1 MNNLQRVQ
9 NIFISSGGSLPAN
22 DTPIASGISLGQIG
36 IYGPDMQALNPAGG
50 DTITTAPYIYVM
62 EGKQDS
68 DGVSYVKK
76 SMKISGTAITSYQAE
91 TYKAA
96 QRQVWS
102 IGYSR
107 KTSSGLIEVNNDVNY
122 NFTIRFKNDKW
133 LYSERPELLNI
144 NFQSSSTAT
153 QLSIATQIA
162 SSINNS
168 AYKKQVIAVV
178 VGDGSL
184 AYGLSGASNY
194 GVEITAKD
202 VDQFFNSTYTP
213 NKVYFSVQVNDAT
226 GFGTST
232 TCTEIQ
238 AFDPGVG
245 TYDQTFMLENK
256 CFGYEGVANRRQWP
270 IPVLDYS
277 TTSTLYNS
285 TLLGVVCTGVAGED
299 QVTFA
304 TSIAGIVL
312 PGDKVELNGTNY
324 EVKYIKGTGTGV
336 TSANAVVLT
345 SVIIPGGGFSSLDVA
360 KVRTKYTVV
369 SIEFND
375 AINTPTG
382 VVAVANKS
390 VIIAFPALKTDGTSA
405 IIGGLSLAG
414 TNVKAILDAW
424 MTSTPLSP
432 ANITVVR

>member
-9 NIFISSGGSLPAN
+9 NIFISNGSA
-22 DTPIASGISLGQIG
+22 T
-36 IYGPDMQALNPAGG
+36 PAGG
-50 DTITTAPYIYVM
+50 SAITSVTPGVIGVYGTGMTALTAGNTVSTSTNTGAVYMV
-62 EGKQDS
+62 EGKTDAS
-68 DGVSYVKK
+68 GTSYVKR
-76 SMKISGTAITSYQAE
+76 SSKIDGMSIISYQAE
-91 TYKAA
+91 SYAPA

-102 IGYSR
+102 VGYSR
-107 KTSSGLIEVNNDVNY
+107 AAAAGLIEVNNDVNY

-162 SSINNS
+162 SAINNS
-168 AYKKQVIAVV
+168 AYKKQVVAIV
-178 VGDGSL
+178 VGDGTGV
-184 AYGLSGASNY
+184 YGVTGASNY

-245 TYDQTFMLENK
+245 TYDQVYMLENK

-277 TTSTLYNS
+277 ASSSYVLSAAITPT
-285 TLLGVVCTGVAGED
+285 VTGTIAEDKVTFSATVAAILRAGE
-299 QVTFA
+299 
-304 TSIAGIVL
+304 
-312 PGDKVELNGTNY
+312 KVELGGVNY
-324 EVKYIKGTGTGV
+324 EIKYFISSTV
-336 TSANAVVLT
+336 AILT
-345 SVIIPGGGFSSLDVA
+345 SPLVAGLVAAAA
-360 KVRTKYTVV
+360 KVRFQYDMVT
-369 SIEFND
+369 IEYND

-390 VIIAFPALKTDGTSA
+390 AVIAMPAIDAAGAYNSTSA
-405 IIGGLSLAG
+405 IG
-414 TNVKAILDAW
+414 TAILAILNPW
-424 MTSTPLSP
+424 MASTAKAP
-432 ANITVVR
+432 ANVSI

>member
-1 MNNLQRVQ
+1 
-9 NIFISSGGSLPAN
+9 
-22 DTPIASGISLGQIG
+22 
-36 IYGPDMQALNPAGG
+36 
-50 DTITTAPYIYVM
+50 
-62 EGKQDS
+62 
-68 DGVSYVKK
+68 
-76 SMKISGTAITSYQAE
+76 
-91 TYKAA
+91 
-96 QRQVWS
+96 
-102 IGYSR
+102 
-107 KTSSGLIEVNNDVNY
+107 
-122 NFTIRFKNDKW
+122 
-133 LYSERPELLNI
+133 
-144 NFQSSSTAT
+144 
-153 QLSIATQIA
+153 
-162 SSINNS
+162 
-168 AYKKQVIAVV
+168 
-178 VGDGSL
+178 
-184 AYGLSGASNY
+184 
-194 GVEITAKD
+194 
-202 VDQFFNSTYTP
+202 
-213 NKVYFSVQVNDAT
+213 
-226 GFGTST
+226 
-232 TCTEIQ
+232 
-238 AFDPGVG
+238 
-245 TYDQTFMLENK
+245 MLENK

-304 TSIAGIVL
+304 TSIAGIIL

-345 SVIIPGGGFSSLDVA
+345 SVIIPGGGFAADVA

>member
-9 NIFISSGGSLPAN
+9 NIFISNGSA
-22 DTPIASGISLGQIG
+22 T
-36 IYGPDMQALNPAGG
+36 PAGG
-50 DTITTAPYIYVM
+50 SAITSVTPGVIGVYGTGMTALTAGNTVSTSTNTGAIYIV
-62 EGKQDS
+62 EGKTDAS
-68 DGVSYVKK
+68 GTSYVKR
-76 SMKISGTAITSYQAE
+76 SSKIDGMSILSYQAE
-91 TYKAA
+91 SYAPA

-107 KTSSGLIEVNNDVNY
+107 ATSTGLIEVNNDVNY
-122 NFTIRFKNDKW
+122 NFSIRFKNDKW

-153 QLSIATQIA
+153 QLSIATQVA
-162 SSINNS
+162 NSINNS
-168 AYKKQVIAVV
+168 AYKKQVVAIV
-178 VGDGSL
+178 VGDGTGV
-184 AYGLSGASNY
+184 YGVTGASNF
-194 GVEITAKD
+194 GIEITAKD

-245 TYDQTFMLENK
+245 TYDQVYMLENK

-277 TTSTLYNS
+277 ASSSYVLSAAIVPT
-285 TLLGVVCTGVAGED
+285 VTGTIGEDKVTFSATVAAILRAGE
-299 QVTFA
+299 
-304 TSIAGIVL
+304 
-312 PGDKVELNGTNY
+312 KVELGGVNY
-324 EVKYIKGTGTGV
+324 EIKYFISSTV
-336 TSANAVVLT
+336 AVLT
-345 SVIIPGGGFSSLDVA
+345 SVLVAGLVAAAA
-360 KVRTKYTVV
+360 KVRYQYDLITV
-369 SIEFND
+369 EYND

-390 VIIAFPALKTDGTSA
+390 AVIAMPAIDAGGAYSSTSA
-405 IIGGLSLAG
+405 IG
-414 TNVKAILDAW
+414 TSILAILNPW
-424 MTSTPLSP
+424 MISTAKAP
-432 ANITVVR
+432 ANVSL

>member
-9 NIFISSGGSLPAN
+9 NIFISNGSA
-22 DTPIASGISLGQIG
+22 T
-36 IYGPDMQALNPAGG
+36 PAGG
-50 DTITTAPYIYVM
+50 SAITSVTPGVIGVYGTGMAALTAGNTVSTSTNTGAIYMV
-62 EGKQDS
+62 EGKTDAS
-68 DGVSYVKK
+68 GVSYVKR
-76 SMKISGTAITSYQAE
+76 SSKIDGMSILSYQGE
-91 TYKAA
+91 SYTPA

-102 IGYSR
+102 IGYNR
-107 KTSSGLIEVNNDVNY
+107 ATSAGLIEVNNDVNY
-122 NFTIRFKNDKW
+122 NFSIRFKNDKW

-153 QLSIATQIA
+153 QLSIATQVA
-162 SSINNS
+162 NSINNS
-168 AYKKQVIAVV
+168 AYKKQVVAIV
-178 VGDGSL
+178 VGDGTGV
-184 AYGLSGASNY
+184 YGVTGASNF

-245 TYDQTFMLENK
+245 TYDQIYMLENK

-277 TTSTLYNS
+277 ASSSYVLSAAIVPT
-285 TLLGVVCTGVAGED
+285 VTGTIGEDKVTFSATVAAILRAGE
-299 QVTFA
+299 
-304 TSIAGIVL
+304 
-312 PGDKVELNGTNY
+312 KVELGGVNY
-324 EVKYIKGTGTGV
+324 EIKYFISSTV
-336 TSANAVVLT
+336 AVLT
-345 SVIIPGGGFSSLDVA
+345 SVLVAGLVAAAA
-360 KVRTKYTVV
+360 KVRYQYDVITV
-369 SIEFND
+369 EYND

-390 VIIAFPALKTDGTSA
+390 AVIAMPAIDAGSPYSSTSTIGT
-405 IIGGLSLAG
+405 
-414 TNVKAILDAW
+414 AILAILNPW
-424 MTSTPLSP
+424 MASTAKAP
-432 ANITVVR
+432 ANVSL

>member
-9 NIFISSGGSLPAN
+9 NIFISNGSA
-22 DTPIASGISLGQIG
+22 T
-36 IYGPDMQALNPAGG
+36 PAGG
-50 DTITTAPYIYVM
+50 SAITSVTPGVIGVYGTGMAALTAGNTVSTSTNTGAIYMV
-62 EGKQDS
+62 EGKTDAS
-68 DGVSYVKK
+68 GVSYVKR
-76 SMKISGTAITSYQAE
+76 SSKIDGMSILTYQAE
-91 TYKAA
+91 SYAPA

-102 IGYSR
+102 IGFNR
-107 KTSSGLIEVNNDVNY
+107 ATSAGLIEVNNDVNY
-122 NFTIRFKNDKW
+122 NFSIRFKNDKW

-153 QLSIATQIA
+153 QLSIATQVA
-162 SSINNS
+162 NSINNS
-168 AYKKQVIAVV
+168 AYKKQVVAIV
-178 VGDGSL
+178 VGDGTGV
-184 AYGLSGASNY
+184 YGVTGASNF

-245 TYDQTFMLENK
+245 TYDQIYMLENK

-277 TTSTLYNS
+277 ASSSYVLSAAIVPT
-285 TLLGVVCTGVAGED
+285 VTGTIGEDKVTFSATVAAILRAGE
-299 QVTFA
+299 
-304 TSIAGIVL
+304 
-312 PGDKVELNGTNY
+312 KVELGGVNY
-324 EVKYIKGTGTGV
+324 EIKYFISSTV
-336 TSANAVVLT
+336 AVLT
-345 SVIIPGGGFSSLDVA
+345 SVLVAGLVAAAA
-360 KVRTKYTVV
+360 KVRYQYDVITV
-369 SIEFND
+369 EYND

-390 VIIAFPALKTDGTSA
+390 AVIAMPAIDAGGAYSSTSA
-405 IIGGLSLAG
+405 IG
-414 TNVKAILDAW
+414 TAILAILNPW
-424 MTSTPLSP
+424 MASTAKAP
-432 ANITVVR
+432 ANVSL

>member
-9 NIFISSGGSLPAN
+9 NIFISNGSA
-22 DTPIASGISLGQIG
+22 T
-36 IYGPDMQALNPAGG
+36 PAGG
-50 DTITTAPYIYVM
+50 SAITSVTPGVIGVYGTGMAALTAGNTVSTSTNTGAIYMV
-62 EGKQDS
+62 EGKTDAS
-68 DGVSYVKK
+68 GVSYVKR
-76 SMKISGTAITSYQAE
+76 SSKIDGMSILTYQAE
-91 TYKAA
+91 SYAPA

-102 IGYSR
+102 IGFNR
-107 KTSSGLIEVNNDVNY
+107 ATSAGLIEVNNDVNY
-122 NFTIRFKNDKW
+122 NFSIRFKNDKW

-153 QLSIATQIA
+153 QLSIATQVA
-162 SSINNS
+162 NSINNS
-168 AYKKQVIAVV
+168 AYKKQVVAIV
-178 VGDGSL
+178 VGDGTGV
-184 AYGLSGASNY
+184 YGVTGASNF

-245 TYDQTFMLENK
+245 TYDQIYMLENK

-277 TTSTLYNS
+277 ASSSYVLSAAIVPT
-285 TLLGVVCTGVAGED
+285 VTGTIGEDKVTFSATVAAILRAGE
-299 QVTFA
+299 
-304 TSIAGIVL
+304 
-312 PGDKVELNGTNY
+312 KVELGGVNY
-324 EVKYIKGTGTGV
+324 EIKYFISSTV
-336 TSANAVVLT
+336 AVLT
-345 SVIIPGGGFSSLDVA
+345 SVLVAGLAAAAA
-360 KVRTKYTVV
+360 KVRYQYDVITV
-369 SIEFND
+369 EYND

-390 VIIAFPALKTDGTSA
+390 AVIAMPAIDAGGAYSSTSA
-405 IIGGLSLAG
+405 IG
-414 TNVKAILDAW
+414 TAILAILNPW
-424 MTSTPLSP
+424 MASTAKAP
-432 ANITVVR
+432 ANVSL

>member
-9 NIFISSGGSLPAN
+9 NIFISNGSA
-22 DTPIASGISLGQIG
+22 T
-36 IYGPDMQALNPAGG
+36 PAGG
-50 DTITTAPYIYVM
+50 SAITSVTPGVIGVYGTGMAALTAGNTVSTSTNTGAIYMV
-62 EGKQDS
+62 EGKTDAS
-68 DGVSYVKK
+68 GVSYVKR
-76 SMKISGTAITSYQAE
+76 SSKIDGMSILSYQAE
-91 TYKAA
+91 SYAPA

-102 IGYSR
+102 IGFNR
-107 KTSSGLIEVNNDVNY
+107 ATSAGLIEVNNDVNY
-122 NFTIRFKNDKW
+122 NFSIRFKNDKW

-153 QLSIATQIA
+153 QLSIATQVA
-162 SSINNS
+162 NSINNS
-168 AYKKQVIAVV
+168 AYKKQVVAIV
-178 VGDGSL
+178 VGDGTGV
-184 AYGLSGASNY
+184 YGVTGASNF

-245 TYDQTFMLENK
+245 TYDQIYMLENK

-277 TTSTLYNS
+277 ASSSYVLSAAIAPT
-285 TLLGVVCTGVAGED
+285 VTGTIGEDKVTFSATVAAILRAGE
-299 QVTFA
+299 
-304 TSIAGIVL
+304 
-312 PGDKVELNGTNY
+312 KVELGGVNY
-324 EVKYIKGTGTGV
+324 EIKYFISSTV
-336 TSANAVVLT
+336 AVLT
-345 SVIIPGGGFSSLDVA
+345 SVLVAGLVAAAA
-360 KVRTKYTVV
+360 KVRYQYDVITV
-369 SIEFND
+369 EYND

-390 VIIAFPALKTDGTSA
+390 AVIAMPAIDAGGAYSSTSA
-405 IIGGLSLAG
+405 IG
-414 TNVKAILDAW
+414 TAILAILNPW
-424 MTSTPLSP
+424 MASTAKAP
-432 ANITVVR
+432 ANVSL

>member
-9 NIFISSGGSLPAN
+9 NIFISNGSA
-22 DTPIASGISLGQIG
+22 T
-36 IYGPDMQALNPAGG
+36 PAGG
-50 DTITTAPYIYVM
+50 SAITSVTPGVIGVYGTGMTALTAGNTVSTSTNTGAVYMV
-62 EGKQDS
+62 EGKTDAS
-68 DGVSYVKK
+68 GTSYVKR
-76 SMKISGTAITSYQAE
+76 SSKIDGMSIISYQAE
-91 TYKAA
+91 SYAPA

-107 KTSSGLIEVNNDVNY
+107 AAAAGLIEVNNDVNY

-162 SSINNS
+162 SAINNS
-168 AYKKQVIAVV
+168 AYKKQVVAIV
-178 VGDGSL
+178 VGDGTGV
-184 AYGLSGASNY
+184 YGVTGASNY

-245 TYDQTFMLENK
+245 TYDQVYMLENK

-277 TTSTLYNS
+277 ASSSYVLSAAITPT
-285 TLLGVVCTGVAGED
+285 VTGTIAEDKVTFSATVAAILRAGE
-299 QVTFA
+299 
-304 TSIAGIVL
+304 
-312 PGDKVELNGTNY
+312 KVELGGVNY
-324 EVKYIKGTGTGV
+324 EIKYFISSTV
-336 TSANAVVLT
+336 AILT
-345 SVIIPGGGFSSLDVA
+345 SPLVAGLVAAAA
-360 KVRTKYTVV
+360 KVRFQYDMVT
-369 SIEFND
+369 IEYND

-390 VIIAFPALKTDGTSA
+390 AVIAMPAIDAAGAYNSTSA
-405 IIGGLSLAG
+405 IG
-414 TNVKAILDAW
+414 TAILAILNPW
-424 MTSTPLSP
+424 MASTAKAP
-432 ANITVVR
+432 ANVSI

>member
-9 NIFISSGGSLPAN
+9 NIFISNGSA
-22 DTPIASGISLGQIG
+22 T
-36 IYGPDMQALNPAGG
+36 PAGG
-50 DTITTAPYIYVM
+50 SAITSVTPGVIGVYGTGMAALTAGNTVSTSTNTGAIYMV
-62 EGKQDS
+62 EGKTDAS
-68 DGVSYVKK
+68 GVSYVKR
-76 SMKISGTAITSYQAE
+76 SSKIDGMSILTYQAE
-91 TYKAA
+91 SYAPA

-102 IGYSR
+102 IGFNR
-107 KTSSGLIEVNNDVNY
+107 ATSAGLIEVNNDVNY
-122 NFTIRFKNDKW
+122 NFSIRFKNDKW

-153 QLSIATQIA
+153 QLSIATQVA
-162 SSINNS
+162 NSINNS
-168 AYKKQVIAVV
+168 AYKKQVVAIV
-178 VGDGSL
+178 VGDGTGV
-184 AYGLSGASNY
+184 YGVTGASNF

-245 TYDQTFMLENK
+245 TYDQIYMLENK

-277 TTSTLYNS
+277 ASSSYVLSAAIVPT
-285 TLLGVVCTGVAGED
+285 VTGTIGEDKVTFSATVAAILRAGE
-299 QVTFA
+299 
-304 TSIAGIVL
+304 
-312 PGDKVELNGTNY
+312 KVELGGVNY
-324 EVKYIKGTGTGV
+324 EIKYFISSTV
-336 TSANAVVLT
+336 AVLT
-345 SVIIPGGGFSSLDVA
+345 SVLVAGLVAAAA
-360 KVRTKYTVV
+360 KVRYQYDLIT
-369 SIEFND
+369 IEYND

-390 VIIAFPALKTDGTSA
+390 AVIAMPAIDAGGAYSSTSA
-405 IIGGLSLAG
+405 IG
-414 TNVKAILDAW
+414 TAILAILNPW
-424 MTSTPLSP
+424 MGSTAKAP
-432 ANITVVR
+432 ANVSL

>member
-9 NIFISSGGSLPAN
+9 NIFISNGSA
-22 DTPIASGISLGQIG
+22 T
-36 IYGPDMQALNPAGG
+36 PAGG
-50 DTITTAPYIYVM
+50 SAITSVTPGVIGVYGTGMAALTAGNTVSTSTNTGAIYMV
-62 EGKQDS
+62 EGKTDAS
-68 DGVSYVKK
+68 GVSYVKR
-76 SMKISGTAITSYQAE
+76 SSKIDGMSILTYQAE
-91 TYKAA
+91 SYAPA

-102 IGYSR
+102 IGYNR
-107 KTSSGLIEVNNDVNY
+107 ATSAGLIEVNNDVNY
-122 NFTIRFKNDKW
+122 NFSIRFKNDKW

-153 QLSIATQIA
+153 QLSIATQVA
-162 SSINNS
+162 NSINNS
-168 AYKKQVIAVV
+168 AYKKQVVAIV
-178 VGDGSL
+178 VGDGTGV
-184 AYGLSGASNY
+184 YGVTGASNF

-245 TYDQTFMLENK
+245 TYDQIYMLENK

-277 TTSTLYNS
+277 ASSSYVLSAAIVPT
-285 TLLGVVCTGVAGED
+285 VTGTIGEDKVTFSATVAAILRAGE
-299 QVTFA
+299 
-304 TSIAGIVL
+304 
-312 PGDKVELNGTNY
+312 KVELGGVNY
-324 EVKYIKGTGTGV
+324 EIKYFISSTV
-336 TSANAVVLT
+336 AVLT
-345 SVIIPGGGFSSLDVA
+345 SVLVAGLVAAAA
-360 KVRTKYTVV
+360 KVRYQYDVITV
-369 SIEFND
+369 EYND

-390 VIIAFPALKTDGTSA
+390 AVIAMPAIDAGGAYSSTSA
-405 IIGGLSLAG
+405 IG
-414 TNVKAILDAW
+414 TAILAILNPW
-424 MTSTPLSP
+424 MASTAKAP
-432 ANITVVR
+432 ANVSL

>member
-9 NIFISSGGSLPAN
+9 NIFISNGSA
-22 DTPIASGISLGQIG
+22 T
-36 IYGPDMQALNPAGG
+36 PAGG
-50 DTITTAPYIYVM
+50 SAITSVTPGVIGVYGTGMAALTAGNTVSTSTNTGAIYMV
-62 EGKQDS
+62 EGKTDAS
-68 DGVSYVKK
+68 GVSYVKR
-76 SMKISGTAITSYQAE
+76 SSKIDGMSILTYQAE
-91 TYKAA
+91 SYAPA

-102 IGYSR
+102 IGYNR
-107 KTSSGLIEVNNDVNY
+107 ATSAGLIEVNNDVNY
-122 NFTIRFKNDKW
+122 NFSIRFKNDKW

-153 QLSIATQIA
+153 QLSIATQVA
-162 SSINNS
+162 NSINNS
-168 AYKKQVIAVV
+168 AYKKQVVAIV
-178 VGDGSL
+178 VGDGTGV
-184 AYGLSGASNY
+184 YGVTGASNF

-245 TYDQTFMLENK
+245 TYDQIYMLENK

-277 TTSTLYNS
+277 ASSSYVLSAAIVPT
-285 TLLGVVCTGVAGED
+285 VTGTIGEDKVTFSATVAAILRAGE
-299 QVTFA
+299 
-304 TSIAGIVL
+304 
-312 PGDKVELNGTNY
+312 KVELGGVNY
-324 EVKYIKGTGTGV
+324 EIKYFISSTV
-336 TSANAVVLT
+336 AVLT
-345 SVIIPGGGFSSLDVA
+345 SVLVAGLVAAAA
-360 KVRTKYTVV
+360 KVRYQYDVIT
-369 SIEFND
+369 IEYND

-390 VIIAFPALKTDGTSA
+390 AVIAMPAIDAGGAYNSTSA
-405 IIGGLSLAG
+405 IG
-414 TNVKAILDAW
+414 TAILAILNPW
-424 MTSTPLSP
+424 MGSTAKAP
-432 ANITVVR
+432 ANVSL

>member
-9 NIFISSGGSLPAN
+9 NIFISNGSA
-22 DTPIASGISLGQIG
+22 T
-36 IYGPDMQALNPAGG
+36 PAGG
-50 DTITTAPYIYVM
+50 SAITSVTPGVIGVYGTGMAALTAGNTVSTSTNTGAIYIV
-62 EGKQDS
+62 EGKTDAS
-68 DGVSYVKK
+68 GTSYVKR
-76 SMKISGTAITSYQAE
+76 SSKIDGMSILSYQAE
-91 TYKAA
+91 SYAPA

-107 KTSSGLIEVNNDVNY
+107 ATSTGLIEVNNDVNY
-122 NFTIRFKNDKW
+122 NFSIRFKNDKW

-153 QLSIATQIA
+153 QLSIATQVA
-162 SSINNS
+162 NSINNS
-168 AYKKQVIAVV
+168 AYKKQVVAIV
-178 VGDGSL
+178 VGDGTGV
-184 AYGLSGASNY
+184 YGVTGASNF
-194 GVEITAKD
+194 GIEITAKD

-245 TYDQTFMLENK
+245 TYDQVYMLENK

-277 TTSTLYNS
+277 ASSSYVLSAAIVPT
-285 TLLGVVCTGVAGED
+285 VTGTIGEDKVTFSATVAAILRAGE
-299 QVTFA
+299 
-304 TSIAGIVL
+304 
-312 PGDKVELNGTNY
+312 KVELGGVNY
-324 EVKYIKGTGTGV
+324 EIKYFISSTV
-336 TSANAVVLT
+336 AILT
-345 SVIIPGGGFSSLDVA
+345 SVLVA
-360 KVRTKYTVV
+360 PLVAAAAKARYQYDLIT
-369 SIEFND
+369 IEYND

-390 VIIAFPALKTDGTSA
+390 AVIAMPAIDAGGAYSSTSA
-405 IIGGLSLAG
+405 IG
-414 TNVKAILDAW
+414 TSILAILNPW
-424 MTSTPLSP
+424 MISTAKAP
-432 ANITVVR
+432 ANVSL

>member
-9 NIFISSGGSLPAN
+9 NIFISNGSA
-22 DTPIASGISLGQIG
+22 T
-36 IYGPDMQALNPAGG
+36 PAGG
-50 DTITTAPYIYVM
+50 SPITSVTPGVIGVYGTNMNALAASATVSSSANSNAIYLV
-62 EGKQDS
+62 EGKTDAS
-68 DGVSYVKK
+68 GTNYVKR
-76 SMKISGTAITSYQAE
+76 SPKIDGMSIISYQGESYAP
-91 TYKAA
+91 A
-96 QRQVWS
+96 QRNVWS

-107 KTSSGLIEVNNDVNY
+107 AAAAGLIEVNNDVNY

-162 SSINNS
+162 SAINNS
-168 AYKKQVIAVV
+168 AYKKQVVAIV
-178 VGDGSL
+178 VGDGTGV
-184 AYGLSGASNY
+184 YGVTGASNY

-245 TYDQTFMLENK
+245 TYDQVYMLENK

-277 TTSTLYNS
+277 ASSSYVLSAAITPT
-285 TLLGVVCTGVAGED
+285 VTGTIAEDKVTFSATVAAILRAGE
-299 QVTFA
+299 
-304 TSIAGIVL
+304 
-312 PGDKVELNGTNY
+312 KVELGGVNY
-324 EVKYIKGTGTGV
+324 EIKYFISSTV
-336 TSANAVVLT
+336 AILT
-345 SVIIPGGGFSSLDVA
+345 SPLVAGLAAAAA
-360 KVRTKYTVV
+360 KVRFQYDMVT
-369 SIEFND
+369 IEYND

-390 VIIAFPALKTDGTSA
+390 AVIAMPAIDA
-405 IIGGLSLAG
+405 GGAYNS
-414 TNVKAILDAW
+414 
-424 MTSTPLSP
+424 TSTIATSI
-432 ANITVVR
+432 ITGILNYWMPSTAKGVATISI

>member
-9 NIFISSGGSLPAN
+9 NIFISNGSA
-22 DTPIASGISLGQIG
+22 T
-36 IYGPDMQALNPAGG
+36 PAGG
-50 DTITTAPYIYVM
+50 SAITSVTPGVIGVYGTGMAALTAGNTVSTSTNTGAIYMV
-62 EGKQDS
+62 EGKTDAS
-68 DGVSYVKK
+68 GVSYVKR
-76 SMKISGTAITSYQAE
+76 SSKIDGMSILTYQAE
-91 TYKAA
+91 SYAPA

-102 IGYSR
+102 IGFNR
-107 KTSSGLIEVNNDVNY
+107 ATSAGLIEVNNDVNY
-122 NFTIRFKNDKW
+122 NFSIRFKNDKW

-153 QLSIATQIA
+153 QLSIATQVA
-162 SSINNS
+162 NSINNS
-168 AYKKQVIAVV
+168 AYKKQVVAIV
-178 VGDGSL
+178 VGDGTGV
-184 AYGLSGASNY
+184 YGVTGASNF

-245 TYDQTFMLENK
+245 TYDQIYMLENK

-277 TTSTLYNS
+277 ASSSYVLSAAIVPT
-285 TLLGVVCTGVAGED
+285 VTGTIGEDKVTFSATVAAILRAGE
-299 QVTFA
+299 
-304 TSIAGIVL
+304 
-312 PGDKVELNGTNY
+312 KVELGGVNY
-324 EVKYIKGTGTGV
+324 EIKYFISSTV
-336 TSANAVVLT
+336 AVLT
-345 SVIIPGGGFSSLDVA
+345 SVLVAGLVAAAA
-360 KVRTKYTVV
+360 KVRYQYDLIT
-369 SIEFND
+369 IEYND

-390 VIIAFPALKTDGTSA
+390 AVIAMPAIDAGGAYSSTSA
-405 IIGGLSLAG
+405 IG
-414 TNVKAILDAW
+414 TAILAILNPW
-424 MTSTPLSP
+424 MASTAKAP
-432 ANITVVR
+432 ANVSL

>member
-9 NIFISSGGSLPAN
+9 NIFISNGSA
-22 DTPIASGISLGQIG
+22 T
-36 IYGPDMQALNPAGG
+36 PAGG
-50 DTITTAPYIYVM
+50 SAITSVTSGVIGVYGTGMTALTAGNTVSTSTNTGAVYMV
-62 EGKQDS
+62 EGKTDAS
-68 DGVSYVKK
+68 GTSYVKR
-76 SMKISGTAITSYQAE
+76 SSKIDGMSIISYQAE
-91 TYKAA
+91 SYAPA

-102 IGYSR
+102 VGYSR
-107 KTSSGLIEVNNDVNY
+107 AAAAGLIEVNNDVNY

-162 SSINNS
+162 SAINNS
-168 AYKKQVIAVV
+168 AYKKQVVAIV
-178 VGDGSL
+178 VGDGTGV
-184 AYGLSGASNY
+184 YGVTGASNY

-245 TYDQTFMLENK
+245 TYDQVYMLENK

-277 TTSTLYNS
+277 ASSSYVLSAAITPT
-285 TLLGVVCTGVAGED
+285 VTGTIAEDKVTFSATVAAILRAGE
-299 QVTFA
+299 
-304 TSIAGIVL
+304 
-312 PGDKVELNGTNY
+312 KVELGGVNY
-324 EVKYIKGTGTGV
+324 EIKYFISSTV
-336 TSANAVVLT
+336 AILT
-345 SVIIPGGGFSSLDVA
+345 SPLVAGLVAAAA
-360 KVRTKYTVV
+360 KVRFQYDMVT
-369 SIEFND
+369 IEYND

-390 VIIAFPALKTDGTSA
+390 AVIAMPAIDAAGAYNSTSA
-405 IIGGLSLAG
+405 IG
-414 TNVKAILDAW
+414 TAILAILNPW
-424 MTSTPLSP
+424 MASTAKAP
-432 ANITVVR
+432 ANVSI

>member
-9 NIFISSGGSLPAN
+9 NIFISNGSA
-22 DTPIASGISLGQIG
+22 T
-36 IYGPDMQALNPAGG
+36 PAGG
-50 DTITTAPYIYVM
+50 SAITSVTPGVIGVYGTGMAALTAGNTVSTSTNTGAIYMV
-62 EGKQDS
+62 EGKTDAS
-68 DGVSYVKK
+68 GVSYVKR
-76 SMKISGTAITSYQAE
+76 SSKIDGMSILTYQAE
-91 TYKAA
+91 SYAPA

-102 IGYSR
+102 IGFNR
-107 KTSSGLIEVNNDVNY
+107 ATSAGLIEVNNDVNY
-122 NFTIRFKNDKW
+122 NFSIRFKNDKW

-153 QLSIATQIA
+153 QLSIATQVA
-162 SSINNS
+162 NSINNS
-168 AYKKQVIAVV
+168 AYKKQVVAIV
-178 VGDGSL
+178 VGDGTGV
-184 AYGLSGASNY
+184 YGVTGASNF

-245 TYDQTFMLENK
+245 TYDQIYMLENK

-277 TTSTLYNS
+277 ASSSYVLSAAIVPT
-285 TLLGVVCTGVAGED
+285 VTGTIGEDKVTFSATVAAILRAGE
-299 QVTFA
+299 
-304 TSIAGIVL
+304 
-312 PGDKVELNGTNY
+312 KVELGGVNY
-324 EVKYIKGTGTGV
+324 EIKYFISSTV
-336 TSANAVVLT
+336 AVLT
-345 SVIIPGGGFSSLDVA
+345 SVLVAGLVAAAA
-360 KVRTKYTVV
+360 KVRYQYDVITV
-369 SIEFND
+369 EYND

-390 VIIAFPALKTDGTSA
+390 AVIAMPAIDAGGAYNSTSA
-405 IIGGLSLAG
+405 IG
-414 TNVKAILDAW
+414 TAILAILNPW
-424 MTSTPLSP
+424 MASTAKAP
-432 ANITVVR
+432 ANVSL

>member
-9 NIFISSGGSLPAN
+9 NIFISNGSATPAGGSAITSV
-22 DTPIASGISLGQIG
+22 TPGVIG
-36 IYGPDMQALNPAGG
+36 IYGTNMNALAASATVSSSANSNA
-50 DTITTAPYIYVM
+50 IYLV
-62 EGKQDS
+62 EGKTDTS
-68 DGVSYVKK
+68 GTNYVKR
-76 SMKISGTAITSYQAE
+76 SPKIDGMSIISYQGESYAP
-91 TYKAA
+91 A
-96 QRQVWS
+96 QRNVWS

-107 KTSSGLIEVNNDVNY
+107 AAAAGLIEVNNDVNY

-153 QLSIATQIA
+153 QLSIATQVA
-162 SSINNS
+162 NSINNS
-168 AYKKQVIAVV
+168 AYKKQVVAIV
-178 VGDGSL
+178 VGDGTGV
-184 AYGLSGASNY
+184 YGVTGASNF

-245 TYDQTFMLENK
+245 TYDQVYMLENK

-277 TTSTLYNS
+277 ASSSYILSAAITPT
-285 TLLGVVCTGVAGED
+285 VTGTIAEDKVTFSATVAAILRAGE
-299 QVTFA
+299 
-304 TSIAGIVL
+304 
-312 PGDKVELNGTNY
+312 KVELGGVNY
-324 EVKYIKGTGTGV
+324 EIKYFISSTV
-336 TSANAVVLT
+336 AILT
-345 SVIIPGGGFSSLDVA
+345 SPLVAGLVAAAA
-360 KVRTKYTVV
+360 KVRFQYDLVT
-369 SIEFND
+369 IEYND

-382 VVAVANKS
+382 VVAIANKS
-390 VIIAFPALKTDGTSA
+390 AVIAMPAIDAGGAYNSTSTIGTSIVTGILNYWMPSTAKGVAA
-405 IIGGLSLAG
+405 ISI
-414 TNVKAILDAW
+414 
-424 MTSTPLSP
+424 
-432 ANITVVR
+432 